1 MKYQGIKG
9 KGSIVLNISN
19 LEKQNNQNFLTFLI
33 KKIVLSNFS
42 KKFLTNDNRMFKEKE
57 SVERLKKVENRQ
69 MKYMVFDSKINSKI

>member
-33 KKIVLSNFS
+33 KKVVLSNFS